1 MPSFW
6 SLCARIPQPTDLD
19 PAEEPV
25 ISFLNIADRALAW
38 VLHLIVL
45 ATSAVVTLA
54 LVGLVISRFFFGYSL
69 VGMHE
74 ASLLAAVW
82 LYMAGAVLASRRNEH
97 LVVDF
102 LATSLSSARA
112 KALHNLVVAVLTL
125 IIAGFFTHWV
135 WKMLAWGM
143 KRPQTIPVL
152 DIPLVWAQA
161 PLALAALC
169 AMIYALRDIA
179 RAALQISNH
188 RKEA

>member
-1 MPSFW
+1 M
-6 SLCARIPQPTDLD
+6 IT
-19 PAEEPV
+19 
-25 ISFLNIADRALAW
+25 FLSIADRALAW
-38 VLHLIVL
+38 VLDLIVL

-54 LVGLVISRFFFGYSL
+54 LVSLVISRFFFGYSL

-102 LATSLSSARA
+102 LATSLSSSRA
-112 KALHNLVVAVLTL
+112 KAAHSLVVSILTL
-125 IIAGFFTHWV
+125 IIAGFFAHWV

-143 KRPQTIPVL
+143 KRPQSIPVL
-152 DIPLVWAQA
+152 DIPLVWAQM
-161 PLALAALC
+161 PLALAAFC

-179 RAALQISNH
+179 RAALQLSYL